1 MRVLIIED
9 FGPLREALVQGLQ
22 EAGFA
27 VDAADNGES
36 GLWKARSNE
45 HDVIILDLMLP
56 KIDGLSVLKM
66 LRAAA
71 CPAHMLVLT
80 ARDAPPDRIQGL
92 DAGADDYL
100 VKPFV
105 FGELLARV
113 RALVRRKYDTRG
125 TTLRV
130 ADLELD
136 LTRREVRRAGA
147 LIELSGREYTLLE
160 YLVVNANRV
169 VTRTEIWQHVYDANA
184 ALESN
189 VIDVFVGLVR
199 KKIER
204 PDLPRLLHTRR
215 GQGYMLADRGE
226 VA

>member
-56 KIDGLSVLKM
+56 KVDGLTILKT

-71 CPAHMLVLT
+71 CPAHVLVLT
-80 ARDAPPDRIQGL
+80 ARDAASDRILGL

-113 RALVRRKYDTRG
+113 RALVRRKYDTKATIIRI
-125 TTLRV
+125 
-130 ADLELD
+130 ADLEID
-136 LTRREVRRAGA
+136 LTRRKVRRAGA
-147 LIELSGREYTLLE
+147 AVDLSGREYTLLE
-160 YLVVNANRV
+160 YLAVNANRV
-169 VTRTEIWQHVYDANA
+169 VSRTEIWQHLYDANA

-189 VIDVFVGLVR
+189 VIDVFIGLVR

-204 PDLPRLLHTRR
+204 PGLPRLLHTRR

-226 VA
+226 GT

>member
-56 KIDGLSVLKM
+56 KIDGLSVLKT

>member
-56 KIDGLSVLKM
+56 KVDGLTILKT

-71 CPAHMLVLT
+71 CPAHVLVLT
-80 ARDAPPDRIQGL
+80 ARDAASDRILGL

-100 VKPFV
+100 VKPFHLD
-105 FGELLARV
+105 ELSARL
-113 RALVRRKYDTRG
+113 RALHRRANGLAHK
-125 TTLRV
+125 LV
-130 ADLELD
+130 E
-136 LTRREVRRAGA
+136 AGA
-147 LIELSGREYTLLE
+147 LALDTVAFEATCRGSRLELSRIEFLLLRALAE
-160 YLVVNANRV
+160 RAGRV
-169 VTRTEIWQHVYDANA
+169 VPRE
-184 ALESN
+184 ALEQAMYGSGGVDSN
-189 VIDVFVGLVR
+189 ALEVHVHALRRKLGADAIRTVRGLGYLLVR
-199 KKIER
+199 
-204 PDLPRLLHTRR
+204 DTS
-215 GQGYMLADRGE
+215 
-226 VA
+226 

>member
-36 GLWKARSNE
+36 GLWKAGSNE

-56 KIDGLSVLKM
+56 KIDGLSVLKT

-71 CPAHMLVLT
+71 CPAHVLVLT

-160 YLVVNANRV
+160 YLAVNANRV
-169 VTRTEIWQHVYDANA
+169 VTRTEIWQHLYDANA